1 MHECAQGPRNALG
14 VNRTDDFFFHLSYE
28 TTPLWPKFLPLS
40 FEYTLFAYNCHLCR
54 TKRDKDAFYATAL
67 KHNYLQKFDLIFN
80 YYFFLANAE
89 DQPPASPEAPSAVQL
104 KPVTA
109 VSQITVASAPVRSAP
124 VRSAP
129 VQSSYALERRTKHE
143 HRPVETVAVQVLL

>member
-1 MHECAQGPRNALG
+1 MSHKKGQR
-14 VNRTDDFFFHLSYE
+14 
-28 TTPLWPKFLPLS
+28 LWNISL
-40 FEYTLFAYNCHLCR
+40 EIR
-54 TKRDKDAFYATAL
+54 
-67 KHNYLQKFDLIFN
+67 LIFK
-80 YYFFLANAE
+80 YFFLANVE

-143 HRPVETVAVQVLL
+143 HRPVETVAVQVLF